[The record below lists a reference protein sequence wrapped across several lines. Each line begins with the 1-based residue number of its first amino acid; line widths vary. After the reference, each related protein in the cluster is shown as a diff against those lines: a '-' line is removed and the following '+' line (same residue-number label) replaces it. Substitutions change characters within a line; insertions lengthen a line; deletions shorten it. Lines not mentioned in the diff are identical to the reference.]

1 MCACACLYA
10 LRIVSP
16 DKILLSINIYIFD
29 CCVLQLCFSK
39 GDIVTVTQVLDGG
52 WWEAHS
58 MAKQAGSPATMSKKS
73 KLVSAASERF
83 SPFRNSTTAVSERFP
98 PFKNS
103 MTERFSPFPKQYNCS
118 V

>member
-1 MCACACLYA
+1 
-10 LRIVSP
+10 
-16 DKILLSINIYIFD
+16 
-29 CCVLQLCFSK
+29 
-39 GDIVTVTQVLDGG
+39 
-52 WWEAHS
+52 

-103 MTERFSPFPKQYNCS
+103 TTAMSERFPPFKNSTTAVSERFSPFKKKKGGGGGGVRHTDS
-118 V
+118 VCACESVILIKRGLFQTSA